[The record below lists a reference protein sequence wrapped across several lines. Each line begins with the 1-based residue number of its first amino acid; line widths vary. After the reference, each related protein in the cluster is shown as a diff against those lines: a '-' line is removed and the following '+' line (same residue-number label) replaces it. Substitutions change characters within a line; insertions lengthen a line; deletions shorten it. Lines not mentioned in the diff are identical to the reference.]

1 MDGVFDVQEE
11 EVGHAE
17 KLWRMRNDDVFA
29 AFGVGGSSSTVRFF
43 GEMQDKIQVRIHLGD
58 DEVVA
63 VEEFG

>member
-1 MDGVFDVQEE
+1 MEYLMFKRRKL
-11 EVGHAE
+11 ATLE
-17 KLWRMRNDDVFA
+17 KLCHRGATVFA